1 MLRSITF
8 SAALATMAIATPA
21 LASPATNTNTA
32 KVHYSDLDLST
43 ADGVK
48 TLKHRVRSAA
58 EDVCDLD
65 GAWKSRNLTKAQI
78 CMRVAM
84 SSVQPQVQKAV
95 AMYGKTIRR
104 AEATVVTVES

>member
-1 MLRSITF
+1 MLRSITC
-8 SAALATMAIATPA
+8 SAALAALAIATPA

-48 TLKHRVRSAA
+48 ALRSRVRSAA
-58 EDVCDLD
+58 EDVCDMD

-84 SSVQPQVQKAV
+84 SEAQPQIGKAV

-104 AEATVVTVES
+104 AEASAVTVES